1 MRRKEGGPDVVAS
14 LPWPIG
20 LALGLIAFAV
30 IRYGFPAWLVHR
42 PDPILRG
49 IGRGLA
55 EGPFTALAWLVM
67 LGCWSAAWVSYRR
80 GEQRRRLLDT
90 RTGLESLA
98 SLSWREFEMLVG
110 EAYRRQGYQVE
121 ETGLM
126 GGGADDGVDLILRR
140 AGRLELVQCKQWR
153 SRQVNAPRVREM
165 WGLVDHFD
173 ADGVKI
179 VCVGE
184 FTRDARKFAEG
195 KRIELVNGAELL
207 ELVRAVQASPGDG
220 RPRVE
225 LATNT
230 PSSVV
235 APACP
240 RCGESMLRRQNR
252 RTGEAFWGCL
262 KYPACKGT
270 RTLDEQLP

>member
-1 MRRKEGGPDVVAS
+1 MRRKESGLDVVAS

-20 LALGLIAFAV
+20 LAFGVIAFAF
-30 IRYGFPAWLVHR
+30 IRYGLPAYLMHR

-49 IGRGLA
+49 LGRGFA
-55 EGPFTALAWLVM
+55 EGPVTLLPWIVM

-80 GEQRRRLLDT
+80 GAQRRRLLET
-90 RTGLESLA
+90 RTGLDSLA

-126 GGGADDGVDLILRR
+126 GGGADGGVDLILRR
-140 AGRLELVQCKQWR
+140 TGTTELVQCKQWR

-165 WGLVDHFD
+165 WGLVDHFK

-184 FTRDARKFAEG
+184 FTRDARQFAEG
-195 KRIELVNGAELL
+195 KRIELVNGAALL
-207 ELVRAVQASPGDG
+207 DLVRAVQAPHGLT
-220 RPRVE
+220 RPEPDVRSQ
-225 LATNT
+225 ARA
-230 PSSVV
+230 SVSV
-235 APACP
+235 PACP
-240 RCGESMLRRQNR
+240 RCGESMLQRSNR
-252 RTGEAFWGCL
+252 STGQSFWGCF

-270 RTLDEQLP
+270 RQFEEECS